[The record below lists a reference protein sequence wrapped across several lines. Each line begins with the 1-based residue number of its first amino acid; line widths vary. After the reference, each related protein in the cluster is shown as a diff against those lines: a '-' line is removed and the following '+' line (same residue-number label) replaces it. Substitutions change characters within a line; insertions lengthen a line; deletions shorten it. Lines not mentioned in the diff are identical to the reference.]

1 MPREHNIRSR
11 HSESSDEE
19 KEDVEPVVEECNL
32 QAASSRSSSMNGY
45 QSRSRSSSRSQSPKR
60 QRGVKERPRRRER
73 DNSPPSTWH
82 DRARSRRER
91 RSRERRRK
99 RDDSQ
104 RDNHSHHTH
113 NNNTS
118 MNPINPIILIGGNGG
133 RKRRRSPDIDEFRPR
148 CDPTLVRYL
157 FKKARFFMIKSN
169 NYENIALSKARG
181 VWSTP
186 PQNEA
191 KLNQAY
197 RECKNVILIFSVKES
212 GRFQGF
218 ARLSSES
225 RHDVPPVNWVL
236 PPGLTARA
244 LGGVFYI
251 DWICRKELPFIKC
264 QHLYNPWNEGKPVKI
279 GRDGQEIE
287 PRLAEELCRLFQ
299 VDEGVDLVGIIKKAR
314 AERERL
320 KRKLTSGGAA
330 VLGDRD
336 RERERGLSN
345 DRRRRRRD

>member
-1 MPREHNIRSR
+1 MLIGFCTFILQ
-11 HSESSDEE
+11 
-19 KEDVEPVVEECNL
+19 CNL

-45 QSRSRSSSRSQSPKR
+45 HSRSRSSSRSQSPPKR
-60 QRGVKERPRRRER
+60 QRVVKDRQRRRER
-73 DNSPPSTWH
+73 DSSPASWY
-82 DRARSRRER
+82 DRTRDRRDR

-104 RDNHSHHTH
+104 RDGHGHHTH
-113 NNNTS
+113 NNSN
-118 MNPINPIILIGGNGG
+118 IGLNAVGGG

-197 RECKNVILIFSVKES
+197 RECKNVILVFSVKES

-244 LGGVFYI
+244 LGGVFYV

-320 KRKLTSGGAA
+320 KRKLASGTVTVAE
-330 VLGDRD
+330 RD
-336 RERERGLSN
+336 REREQDISG
-345 DRRRRRRD
+345 DRRRRRRE